1 MKKFSVLITFL
12 FFAIV
17 GNAQSKIGTID
28 AEYIIT
34 KMPEISNVNDGVKA
48 YNESLQT
55 DVEQAIKAYEG
66 LIKNYQDSTAIFTED
81 IKKQRENQI
90 LGLENEIKQF
100 RQRSQVMIQMKRNEL
115 TQPLYQKID
124 AAMQEVIKEEGY
136 TQIFHAG
143 GGALAYSKPG
153 SDITEK
159 VMEKLGISI
168 EEVNTTQPSAD
179 SNKSGSN

>member
-136 TQIFHAG
+136 TQIFHSG

-179 SNKSGSN
+179 SNKPGSN

>member
-1 MKKFSVLITFL
+1 MKKISVLITFL

-34 KMPEISNVNDGVKA
+34 KMPEISNVNVGVKA

-136 TQIFHAG
+136 TQIFHTG

>member
-12 FFAIV
+12 FLAIAA
-17 GNAQSKIGTID
+17 NAQTKIGTID
-28 AEYIIT
+28 AEYIIS
-34 KMPEISNVNDGVKA
+34 KMPEINNVNDGVKA
-48 YNESLQT
+48 YNESLQA
-55 DVEQAIKAYEG
+55 DVENAIQAYEG
-66 LIKNYQDSTAIFTED
+66 LIKNYQDSTAVFTED
-81 IKKQRENQI
+81 VKKQRENQI

-100 RQRSQVMIQMKRNEL
+100 RQRSQVMMQMKRNEL
-115 TQPLYQKID
+115 TQPLYKKID
-124 AAMQEVIKEEGY
+124 AAMQEVINEEGY

-143 GGALAYSKPG
+143 GGALAYSQQG

-179 SNKSGSN
+179 SNNANSN

>member
-1 MKKFSVLITFL
+1 MKKISVLITFL

-136 TQIFHAG
+136 TQIFHTG

>member
-1 MKKFSVLITFL
+1 MKKISVLITFL

-124 AAMQEVIKEEGY
+124 AAMQEVIKEEP
-136 TQIFHAG
+136 
-143 GGALAYSKPG
+143 KP
-153 SDITEK
+153 I
-159 VMEKLGISI
+159 LR
-168 EEVNTTQPSAD
+168 
-179 SNKSGSN
+179 